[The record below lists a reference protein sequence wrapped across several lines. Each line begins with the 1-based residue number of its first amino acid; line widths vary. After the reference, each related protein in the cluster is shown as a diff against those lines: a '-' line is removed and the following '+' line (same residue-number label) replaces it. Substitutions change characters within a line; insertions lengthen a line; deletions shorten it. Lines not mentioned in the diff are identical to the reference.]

1 MELTVLDNGQGCEPI
16 HEQSSVWLRPA
27 GHARARRAAGWD
39 AAGWP
44 PTRARLARRRGA
56 PAQPSG
62 TSGGQRHVRT
72 RNQGEGLAMAERL
85 RVLIVDDQR
94 LLCEGFRKL
103 IELEPDLEVVG
114 MAGDG
119 EEALAMVERLS
130 ATRTAPDVVLMD
142 VRMPRLDGI
151 AATRAFSERWPEIRV
166 VILTTFD
173 ERELIQAGLQ
183 AGAHG
188 YLLKDI
194 TAEQLATTIRVVA
207 QGQVLLHPDVAHK
220 VLASFSSAPI
230 EPAMIAPATPAF
242 VGVSDVAQLTERER
256 EILALLARGA
266 SNREISETLFIAG
279 GTVKNHLSNILG
291 KLGVRDRTQAA
302 LKARELGL
310 L

>member
-1 MELTVLDNGQGCEPI
+1 MV
-16 HEQSSVWLRPA
+16 
-27 GHARARRAAGWD
+27 
-39 AAGWP
+39 
-44 PTRARLARRRGA
+44 
-56 PAQPSG
+56 
-62 TSGGQRHVRT
+62 
-72 RNQGEGLAMAERL
+72 ERL

-114 MAGDG
+114 IATDG
-119 EEALAMVERLS
+119 EESLATVERLH
-130 ATRTAPDVVLMD
+130 AAGAAPDVVLMD

-151 AATRAFSERWPEIRV
+151 AATRAMKERWPEIRV

-173 ERELIQAGLQ
+173 DRTLIQAGLQ

-188 YLLKDI
+188 YVLKDI

-220 VLASFSSAPI
+220 VIASLSTTPI
-230 EPAMIAPATPAF
+230 EPTMAAPTAPPF
-242 VGVSDVAQLTERER
+242 SELNDVAQLTERER

-266 SNREISETLFIAG
+266 SNREISETLFIAS

>member
-1 MELTVLDNGQGCEPI
+1 
-16 HEQSSVWLRPA
+16 
-27 GHARARRAAGWD
+27 
-39 AAGWP
+39 
-44 PTRARLARRRGA
+44 
-56 PAQPSG
+56 
-62 TSGGQRHVRT
+62 
-72 RNQGEGLAMAERL
+72 MAERL

-114 MAGDG
+114 MAADG

-151 AATRAFSERWPEIRV
+151 AATRAFKERWPEIRV

-173 ERELIQAGLQ
+173 DRELIQAGLQ
-183 AGAHG
+183 AGAQG
-188 YLLKDI
+188 YVLKDI

-220 VLASFSSAPI
+220 VLASLSSAPI
-230 EPAMIAPATPAF
+230 EPAVTAPATPAF
-242 VGVSDVAQLTERER
+242 VGESELLQLTERER

-266 SNREISETLFIAG
+266 SNREISETLYIAS

>member
-1 MELTVLDNGQGCEPI
+1 MT
-16 HEQSSVWLRPA
+16 
-27 GHARARRAAGWD
+27 
-39 AAGWP
+39 
-44 PTRARLARRRGA
+44 
-56 PAQPSG
+56 
-62 TSGGQRHVRT
+62 
-72 RNQGEGLAMAERL
+72 ERL

-94 LLCEGFRKL
+94 LLCEGFRRL

-151 AATRAFSERWPEIRV
+151 RATRAIIERWPEIRV

-173 ERELIQAGLQ
+173 DRELIQAGLQ
-183 AGAHG
+183 AGALG
-188 YLLKDI
+188 YVLKDI

-220 VLASFSSAPI
+220 VFASFSCAPI
-230 EPAMIAPATPAF
+230 EPALIAPITPAF
-242 VGVSDVAQLTERER
+242 VGGSGVAQLTERER
-256 EILALLARGA
+256 EILTLLARGA
-266 SNREISETLFIAG
+266 SNREISETLYIAG

>member
-1 MELTVLDNGQGCEPI
+1 MV
-16 HEQSSVWLRPA
+16 
-27 GHARARRAAGWD
+27 
-39 AAGWP
+39 
-44 PTRARLARRRGA
+44 
-56 PAQPSG
+56 
-62 TSGGQRHVRT
+62 
-72 RNQGEGLAMAERL
+72 ERL

-119 EEALAMVERLS
+119 EEALTMVERLS

-151 AATRAFSERWPEIRV
+151 AATRAIIERWPEIRV

-173 ERELIQAGLQ
+173 DRELIQAGLQ
-183 AGAHG
+183 AGALG
-188 YLLKDI
+188 YVLKDI

-220 VLASFSSAPI
+220 VLASLSSAPI
-230 EPAMIAPATPAF
+230 EPTMIAPAPPAF

-256 EILALLARGA
+256 EILALLACGA
-266 SNREISETLFIAG
+266 SNREISETLYIAG

>member
-1 MELTVLDNGQGCEPI
+1 
-16 HEQSSVWLRPA
+16 
-27 GHARARRAAGWD
+27 
-39 AAGWP
+39 
-44 PTRARLARRRGA
+44 
-56 PAQPSG
+56 
-62 TSGGQRHVRT
+62 
-72 RNQGEGLAMAERL
+72 MAEHL

-114 MAGDG
+114 MAADG
-119 EEALAMVERLS
+119 EEALAKVERLH
-130 ATRTAPDVVLMD
+130 ATGAAPHVVLMD
-142 VRMPRLDGI
+142 VRMPRLDGV
-151 AATRAFSERWPEIRV
+151 AATRAMKERWPEIRV

-173 ERELIQAGLQ
+173 DRELIQAGLQ
-183 AGAHG
+183 AGAEG
-188 YLLKDI
+188 YVLKDI

-207 QGQVLLHPDVAHK
+207 QGQILLHPDVAHK
-220 VLASFSSAPI
+220 VLASLSSTPS
-230 EPAMIAPATPAF
+230 EPAMTAPTAPPL

-266 SNREISETLFIAG
+266 SNREISETLYIAS

>member
-1 MELTVLDNGQGCEPI
+1 MVK
-16 HEQSSVWLRPA
+16 
-27 GHARARRAAGWD
+27 
-39 AAGWP
+39 
-44 PTRARLARRRGA
+44 
-56 PAQPSG
+56 
-62 TSGGQRHVRT
+62 
-72 RNQGEGLAMAERL
+72 RL

-119 EEALAMVERLS
+119 EEALAMVDRLS
-130 ATRTAPDVVLMD
+130 VTRTAPDVVLMD

-151 AATRAFSERWPEIRV
+151 AATRAIIERWPEVRV

-173 ERELIQAGLQ
+173 DRELIQSGLQ
-183 AGAHG
+183 AGALG
-188 YLLKDI
+188 YVLKDI

-207 QGQVLLHPDVAHK
+207 QGQVLLHPEVAHK
-220 VLASFSSAPI
+220 FLASLSSVPI
-230 EPAMIAPATPAF
+230 EHVVTAHADERRG
-242 VGVSDVAQLTERER
+242 GVSDVAQLTERER

-266 SNREISETLFIAG
+266 SNREISETLYIAG

>member
-1 MELTVLDNGQGCEPI
+1 MV
-16 HEQSSVWLRPA
+16 
-27 GHARARRAAGWD
+27 
-39 AAGWP
+39 
-44 PTRARLARRRGA
+44 
-56 PAQPSG
+56 
-62 TSGGQRHVRT
+62 
-72 RNQGEGLAMAERL
+72 ERL

-130 ATRTAPDVVLMD
+130 TTQTAPNVVLMD

-151 AATRAFSERWPEIRV
+151 AATRAIIERWPEIRV

-173 ERELIQAGLQ
+173 DRELIQTGLQ
-183 AGAHG
+183 AGALG
-188 YLLKDI
+188 YVLKDI

-207 QGQVLLHPDVAHK
+207 QGQVLLHPDVAQK
-220 VLASFSSAPI
+220 ILASLSPASI
-230 EPAMIAPATPAF
+230 EPTMIAPATPAF

-266 SNREISETLFIAG
+266 SNREISETLYIAG
-279 GTVKNHLSNILG
+279 GTVKNHLSNILS

>member
-1 MELTVLDNGQGCEPI
+1 MT
-16 HEQSSVWLRPA
+16 
-27 GHARARRAAGWD
+27 
-39 AAGWP
+39 
-44 PTRARLARRRGA
+44 
-56 PAQPSG
+56 
-62 TSGGQRHVRT
+62 
-72 RNQGEGLAMAERL
+72 ERL

-114 MAGDG
+114 MEGDG

-151 AATRAFSERWPEIRV
+151 AATRAIIERWPEIRV

-207 QGQVLLHPDVAHK
+207 QGQVLLHPDVAQK
-220 VLASFSSAPI
+220 ILASLSSAPI
-230 EPAMIAPATPAF
+230 ESTMIASATPVF
-242 VGVSDVAQLTERER
+242 GGGSDMAQLTERER

-266 SNREISETLFIAG
+266 SNREISETLYIAS

>member
-1 MELTVLDNGQGCEPI
+1 
-16 HEQSSVWLRPA
+16 
-27 GHARARRAAGWD
+27 
-39 AAGWP
+39 
-44 PTRARLARRRGA
+44 
-56 PAQPSG
+56 
-62 TSGGQRHVRT
+62 
-72 RNQGEGLAMAERL
+72 MAERL

-114 MAGDG
+114 MAGNG

-151 AATRAFSERWPEIRV
+151 AATRAIIERWPKIRV

-173 ERELIQAGLQ
+173 DRELIQAGLQ
-183 AGAHG
+183 AGALG
-188 YLLKDI
+188 YVLKDI

-220 VLASFSSAPI
+220 VLASFSAAPI
-230 EPAMIAPATPAF
+230 EPATPAF
-242 VGVSDVAQLTERER
+242 VGASDVAQLTERER

-266 SNREISETLFIAG
+266 SNREISETLYIAS